1 MSNKNHFLI
10 ACIRFIIFLVFGFY
24 MIPALLYCLYNNLA
38 FVNLKAYGPTS
49 YWLLL
54 QFRVVTTGVVY
65 QVGKKLACYAGE
77 CA

>member
-1 MSNKNHFLI
+1 
-10 ACIRFIIFLVFGFY
+10 

-54 QFRVVTTGVVY
+54 QFRVVITGVVY
-65 QVGKKLACYAGE
+65 QVTIGPSDNIMLH
-77 CA
+77 